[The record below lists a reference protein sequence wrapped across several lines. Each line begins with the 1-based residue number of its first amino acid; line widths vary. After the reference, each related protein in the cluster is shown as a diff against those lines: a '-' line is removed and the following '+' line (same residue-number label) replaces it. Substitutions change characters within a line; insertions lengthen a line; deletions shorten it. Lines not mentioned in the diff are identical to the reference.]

1 MADGD
6 QVPVA
11 ELADAIFGFV
21 KDSVGKRMVKPS
33 DATKAMLQKYG
44 DRCTKESCK
53 EAIRQLTD
61 SGRLIYGYMGG
72 SSSLQIPPTGDA
84 GS

>member
-6 QVPVA
+6 QVPVGEVA
-11 ELADAIFGFV
+11 EAILAFV
-21 KDSVGKRMVKPS
+21 KDSVGKRMVKPA
-33 DATKAMLQKYG
+33 DATKAMVAKYG
-44 DRCTKESCK
+44 DRCTKDTCK

-72 SSSLQIPPTGDA
+72 SSSLQIPPTG
-84 GS
+84 G